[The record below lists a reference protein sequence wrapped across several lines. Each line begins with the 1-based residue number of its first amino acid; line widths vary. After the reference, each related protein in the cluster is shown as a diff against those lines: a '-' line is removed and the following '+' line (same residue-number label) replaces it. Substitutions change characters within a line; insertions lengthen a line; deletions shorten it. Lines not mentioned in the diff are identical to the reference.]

1 MNKGRKLFLL
11 GLICLMLIGCDHASK
26 MLAKTHLKD
35 KAPQSWFHDTFR
47 LEYVE
52 NTGAFLSFG
61 ADWPKG
67 LSFVVMS
74 VLPLLFLMG
83 LLAYAIRKTNSQGL
97 MTVFPYILIFS
108 GGVGNIADR
117 IIYDRHV
124 TDFLNLG
131 INDLRTGIFNVAD
144 LYVTT
149 GVIMLLFIQFR
160 KNKEQP
166 IPVSTENNT

>member
-1 MNKGRKLFLL
+1 M
-11 GLICLMLIGCDHASK
+11 MLIGCDHATK

-35 KAPQSWFHDTFR
+35 KAPQSWYHDTFR

-52 NTGAFLSFG
+52 NTGAFLSLG

-67 LSFVVMS
+67 VSFIAMG

-83 LLAYAIRKTNSQGL
+83 LLVYAIRKTNSRSL
-97 MTVFPYILIFS
+97 MAMIPYILIFS

-124 TDFLNLG
+124 TDFMNLG
-131 INDLRTGIFNVAD
+131 INEWRTGIFNVAD
-144 LYVTT
+144 LYVTS
-149 GVIMLLFIQFR
+149 GVIMLLISQFK
-160 KNKEQP
+160 KNREQP
-166 IPVSTENNT
+166 VPVSSSDNP